1 MQEIPGALTKFT
13 LASGWTSFSN
23 AMENVIHGCIDGFSW
38 RKLFLKCNAN
48 NKTETVLKLFVENFG
63 LREYE

>member
-23 AMENVIHGCIDGFSW
+23 AMENVIHGCIDGFSFE
-38 RKLFLKCNAN
+38 KIVS
-48 NKTETVLKLFVENFG
+48 EM
-63 LREYE
+63 